1 MLNSLT
7 GVECGELVTETYL
20 DSRFSASLV
29 LLQCKSCFES
39 MRQKCFVALR
49 FMAELKDGY
58 SDTLVAK
65 KSQLLL
71 VFTNL
76 ICCVGKLH
84 KILKQTT
91 KQFFVIINAELN
103 KCSPLFLGESHS
115 AV

>member
-1 MLNSLT
+1 MFCSFKIY
-7 GVECGELVTETYL
+7 G
-20 DSRFSASLV
+20 R
-29 LLQCKSCFES
+29 
-39 MRQKCFVALR
+39 M
-49 FMAELKDGY
+49 KDGY